1 MNIHSN
7 TTTPATWGEHIIRKK
22 SYAKDFQVGLL
33 SSLDVGKQMFV
44 DLRDSG
50 SAVNVLS
57 LA

>member
-1 MNIHSN
+1 MGRSEKRRYGPIG
-7 TTTPATWGEHIIRKK
+7 GEHRIREK

-33 SSLDVGKQMFV
+33 SSLAVGKQMFV

-57 LA
+57 PT